1 MTRLLAKTFAA
12 CGLVACG
19 GKGVP
24 FPSGNLGRAK
34 ATLGS
39 IYKRYGVGGSCLL
52 RENHP
57 FDAECQAGYVLSG
70 DRACP
75 NACSYLWPFSGTLPA
90 VTAMLGADSSYRSVL
105 EGRALPGLA
114 EYLDTTRMPAAC
126 AAYVEA
132 ASERFYDAGRNGRNV
147 RPHGHPE
154 TQTKP
159 ITKTT

>member
-1 MTRLLAKTFAA
+1 MKRLLAITFA
-12 CGLVACG
+12 ACG

-34 ATLGS
+34 ATLG
-39 IYKRYGVGGSCLL
+39 
-52 RENHP
+52 
-57 FDAECQAGYVLSG
+57 
-70 DRACP
+70 
-75 NACSYLWPFSGTLPA
+75 
-90 VTAMLGADSSYRSVL
+90 ADSSYRSVL
-105 EGRALPGLA
+105 EGRALPGLV

-132 ASERFYDAGRNGRNV
+132 ASERFYDAGLNGRNV

>member
-1 MTRLLAKTFAA
+1 MKRLFAITFAA
-12 CGLVACG
+12 SRLVACV

-24 FPSGNLGRAK
+24 FPSGNPGRAK
-34 ATLGS
+34 ATLDS
-39 IYKRYGVGGSCLL
+39 IYKRCGVGGSCLL

-75 NACSYLWPFSGTLPA
+75 NACSCLWPFSGILSA
-90 VTAMLGADSSYRSVL
+90 VTAMPGADASYRSVL
-105 EGRALPGLA
+105 EGRVLPRLA

-132 ASERFYDAGRNGRNV
+132 APERFCDAGRNGRNV